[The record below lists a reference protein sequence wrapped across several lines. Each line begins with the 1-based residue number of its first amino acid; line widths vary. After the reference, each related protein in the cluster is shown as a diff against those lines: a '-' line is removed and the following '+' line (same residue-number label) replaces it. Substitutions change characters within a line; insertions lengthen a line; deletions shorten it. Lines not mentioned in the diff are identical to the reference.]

1 MAQRTHAPERCLDR
15 ACVHSICSSDFAIVY
30 IHVSSA
36 KCRLGAQEFIVYFSA
51 DDEYWRLHA
60 KKMNKKNFRIAKR
73 KLSKQSQPQ
82 PGQESPARV
91 RFSEDVTVV
100 EDDSQREAC
109 MFIGAEQM
117 FPVANLRLLF
127 MLTAEAVRRS
137 GYLATER
144 PTALALIGLS
154 AMVAVSRPCSYSSAP
169 HIAHRILVSF
179 SVVASVYAL

>member
-1 MAQRTHAPERCLDR
+1 M
-15 ACVHSICSSDFAIVY
+15 VY
-30 IHVSSA
+30 IHATSA
-36 KCRLGAQEFIVYFSA
+36 KRRLSVQEFIVYFSA

-82 PGQESPARV
+82 PGQQSPAQV
-91 RFSEDVTVV
+91 RFSDDVTVI
-100 EDDSQREAC
+100 EQDSQGNEPC
-109 MFIGAEQM
+109 MFVSGEEM

-127 MLTAEAVRRS
+127 MLTADAVRRS

-154 AMVAVSRPCSYSSAP
+154 AMVAVRRPCSYSSTP
-169 HIAHRILVSF
+169 HIVHTLLV
-179 SVVASVYAL
+179 